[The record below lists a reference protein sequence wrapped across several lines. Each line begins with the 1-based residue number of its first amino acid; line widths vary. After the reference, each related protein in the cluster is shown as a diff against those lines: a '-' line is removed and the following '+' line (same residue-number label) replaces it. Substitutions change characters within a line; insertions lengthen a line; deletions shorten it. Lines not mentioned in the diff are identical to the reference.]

1 MIRKLSLISKS
12 LTSQNGQQTVTIGIS
27 PSLSRRK
34 SNQTMKLS
42 ELRNIIS
49 QENYAENEEEK
60 LVSDLFLIKNVHIR

>member
-12 LTSQNGQQTVTIGIS
+12 LTSQNGQQTVTIGIL

-60 LVSDLFLIKNVHIR
+60 LVSDLFLIRNVHIR